1 MRHIGFSVVTT
12 IVLMVFAN
20 IAEAGQITYSIQ
32 DYPADQQGATLSG
45 TITTDGNL
53 GRLTAADIVAWTWT
67 VTPPTG
73 PPLTLSG
80 VTSTVSLLMAT
91 DQQLLLPIGE
101 NNAIPSEF
109 FLVGPVGSSTAQ
121 LEYFRPST
129 GQGDSIY
136 SAANGNLGSAYWI
149 TDNPQMGGT
158 DPWVIAEVASS
169 VPEPSGAVLL
179 SLGISGL
186 LLGRKLNRSSR
197 KRRSDLS

>member
-1 MRHIGFSVVTT
+1 MRQF
-12 IVLMVFAN
+12 VFA
-20 IAEAGQITYSIQ
+20 AVAVSVLVAGARTTLAGQITYSLQ
-32 DYPADQQGATLSG
+32 NYAADQNGSTLSG
-45 TITTDGNL
+45 SVTTDGNL
-53 GRLTAADIVAWTWT
+53 GTLTSADIVAWTWT
-67 VTPPTG
+67 VTPPVG

-121 LEYFRPST
+121 LEYFRPSV

-136 SAANGNLGSAYWI
+136 SAANGNLASAYWI

-158 DPWVIAEVASS
+158 DPWVIGVATSS
-169 VPEPSGAVLL
+169 VPEPSGVVLL
-179 SLGISGL
+179 GLGITGFIVA
-186 LLGRKLNRSSR
+186 GARRRFSR
-197 KRRSDLS
+197 KQCN

>member
-1 MRHIGFSVVTT
+1 MRQF
-12 IVLMVFAN
+12 VFAAAAVS
-20 IAEAGQITYSIQ
+20 ILVAGARTTLAGQITYSLQ
-32 DYPADQQGATLSG
+32 NYAADQNGATLTG
-45 TITTDGNL
+45 AITTDGNL
-53 GRLTAADIVAWTWT
+53 GTLTAADIVAWTWT
-67 VTPPTG
+67 VTPPVG

-80 VTSTVSLLMAT
+80 VTSTVSLLTAT

-121 LEYFRPST
+121 LEYFRPSV

-158 DPWVIAEVASS
+158 DPWVIGVATSS
-169 VPEPSGAVLL
+169 VPEPSGVVLV
-179 SLGISGL
+179 SLGITGL
-186 LLGRKLNRSSR
+186 LLARSWRRSSR
-197 KRRSDLS
+197 KQGN